1 MIDMAKKRRQCRRR
15 MLRVFGVILILIAAL
30 IAWAAIDSRNIDVT
44 RFTVSGAP
52 EAFSGFKIA
61 QISDLHNAEFGT
73 DNQKLIDILKSEAPD
88 AIVITGDLIDA
99 RRTNTEIAESFARR
113 CMEIADCYYVPGN
126 HEARLG
132 GTYDAFESALIADGV
147 NVLRNGSVRIRKGM
161 DAIRI
166 VGVDDPAFAKAS
178 DAITN
183 LDATLEALSSDDFT
197 ILLAHRPELIDEYSK
212 WGIDL
217 VLSGHAH
224 GGQIRLPGI
233 GGLYAP
239 GQGFFPRY
247 TSGNYT
253 MGDTEMIVSRGIGNS
268 AFPLRV
274 NDRPEVVIVTLK

>member
-1 MIDMAKKRRQCRRR
+1 MTKKRRRHRRLT
-15 MLRVFGVILILIAAL
+15 LRVFGVILILIAAL

-52 EAFSGFKIA
+52 EAFSGFKIV
-61 QISDLHNAEFGT
+61 QISDLHNAEFGA

-132 GTYDAFESALIADGV
+132 DTYDAFESALIADGV
-147 NVLRNGSVRIRKGM
+147 NVLRNGSVRIRKEM

-183 LDATLEALSSDDFT
+183 LDAALEALSSDDFT

-239 GQGFFPRY
+239 GQGFFPKY

-253 MGDTEMIVSRGIGNS
+253 VGDTEMIVSRGIGNS

>member
-1 MIDMAKKRRQCRRR
+1 MAKKRRQCRRR

-52 EAFSGFKIA
+52 EPFSGFKIV

-147 NVLRNGSVRIRKGM
+147 NVLRNGSVRIRKEM

-166 VGVDDPAFAKAS
+166 IGVDDPAFAKAS

-183 LDATLEALSSDDFT
+183 LDAALEALSSDDFT

-253 MGDTEMIVSRGIGNS
+253 VGDTEMIVSRGIGNS

>member
-1 MIDMAKKRRQCRRR
+1 MAKKRRQCRRR

-52 EAFSGFKIA
+52 EAFSGFKIV

-147 NVLRNGSVRIRKGM
+147 NVLRNGSVRIRKEM

-183 LDATLEALSSDDFT
+183 LDAALEALSSDDFT

-253 MGDTEMIVSRGIGNS
+253 VGDTEMIVSRGIGNS

>member
-1 MIDMAKKRRQCRRR
+1 MTKKRRRHRRLT
-15 MLRVFGVILILIAAL
+15 LRVFGVILILIAAL
-30 IAWAAIDSRNIDVT
+30 IVWAAIDSRNIDVT

-183 LDATLEALSSDDFT
+183 LDAALEALSSDDFT
-197 ILLAHRPELIDEYSK
+197 ILLAHHPELIDEYSK

-239 GQGFFPRY
+239 GQGFFPKY

-253 MGDTEMIVSRGIGNS
+253 VGDTEMIVSRGIGNS

>member
-1 MIDMAKKRRQCRRR
+1 MAKKRRQCRRR

-30 IAWAAIDSRNIDVT
+30 IAWATIDSRNIDVT

-52 EAFSGFKIA
+52 EAFSGFKIV

-147 NVLRNGSVRIRKGM
+147 NVLRNGSVRIRKEM

-166 VGVDDPAFAKAS
+166 TGVDDPAFAKAS

-183 LDATLEALSSDDFT
+183 LDAALEALSSDDFT

-253 MGDTEMIVSRGIGNS
+253 VGDTEMIVSRGIGNS

>member
-1 MIDMAKKRRQCRRR
+1 MAKKRRRCRRR

-52 EAFSGFKIA
+52 EAFSGFKIV

-132 GTYDAFESALIADGV
+132 DTYDAFESALIADGV
-147 NVLRNGSVRIRKGM
+147 NVLRNGSVRIRKEM

-166 VGVDDPAFAKAS
+166 IGVDDPAFAKAS

-183 LDATLEALSSDDFT
+183 LDAALEALSSDDFT

-253 MGDTEMIVSRGIGNS
+253 VGDTEMIVSRGIGNS